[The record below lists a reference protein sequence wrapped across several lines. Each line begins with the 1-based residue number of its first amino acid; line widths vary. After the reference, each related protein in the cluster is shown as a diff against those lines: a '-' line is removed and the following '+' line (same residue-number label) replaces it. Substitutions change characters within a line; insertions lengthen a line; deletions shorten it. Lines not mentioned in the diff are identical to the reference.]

1 MGARREAHDALAAAG
16 LRPRKRWGQHFLC
29 DPAVA
34 QRIVDAAAL
43 APDSIVLEIG
53 PGLGALT
60 DQLAARAARLYLVEI
75 DRGLT
80 ARLAARYAERPH
92 VRVLQGDVLTLPL
105 DELVAEPSVTVV
117 ANLPYNISTPVVF
130 RLLELRRRFPR
141 AILTLQREVAV
152 RLASPPGR
160 ATYGVT
166 SVLVQAFAEV
176 QLRFAVSR
184 RSFFPR
190 PQIDSTVVE
199 LAWTAAPRVEIGDVR
214 LFTSVVRAAF
224 GQRRKM
230 LRNALGG
237 LMTGKGISA
246 DAGRALYTRAGID
259 PAARAEQLDLAAFG
273 RLARVLSEAPSQV
286 TRPDDPPQH

>member
-1 MGARREAHDALAAAG
+1 MGARREAHEALAAAG

-34 QRIVDAAAL
+34 RRIVDAAAL
-43 APDSIVLEIG
+43 GPDSVVLEIG

-60 DQLAARAARLYLVEI
+60 DELAARVARLYLVEI
-75 DRGLT
+75 DRVLS
-80 ARLAARYAERPH
+80 ARLTARYAERAH
-92 VRVLQGDVLTLPL
+92 VRVLEGDALTLPL
-105 DELVAEPSVTVV
+105 DEVVAEPSVTVV

-130 RLLELRRRFPR
+130 RLLALRERFSR
-141 AILTLQREVAV
+141 AILMLQREVAE

-166 SVLVQAFAEV
+166 SVLVQAFAQV
-176 QLRFAVSR
+176 QLRFNVSR

-190 PQIDSTVVE
+190 PQVDSTVVE
-199 LAWTAAPRVEIGDVR
+199 LAWQATPRVEIGDVAC
-214 LFTSVVRAAF
+214 FTSVVRAAF

-237 LMTGKGISA
+237 LVAGRGLTA
-246 DAGRALYTRAGID
+246 DAIRALYARAGIE
-259 PAARAEQLDLAAFG
+259 PTARAEQLDLGAFG
-273 RLARVLSEAPSQV
+273 RLARALHEAPLAPA
-286 TRPDDPPQH
+286 RGDRAPPP

>member
-43 APDSIVLEIG
+43 GPDSVVLEIG

-60 DQLAARAARLYLVEI
+60 DELAARAARLYLVEI

-105 DELVAEPSVTVV
+105 DELVAEPSATVV

-246 DAGRALYTRAGID
+246 AAGRALYTRAGID

>member
-152 RLASPPGR
+152 RLESPPGR

-176 QLRFAVSR
+176 QLRFTVSR

>member
-1 MGARREAHDALAAAG
+1 MGARREAHEALAAAG

-43 APDSIVLEIG
+43 GPDSVVLEIG

-130 RLLELRRRFPR
+130 RLLELRERFPR
-141 AILTLQREVAV
+141 AVLMLQREVAV

>member
-1 MGARREAHDALAAAG
+1 MGARREAHEALAAAG

-60 DQLAARAARLYLVEI
+60 DELAARAARLYLVEI

-80 ARLAARYAERPH
+80 ARLAARYAEHPH

-105 DELVAEPSVTVV
+105 DELVAEPSATVV

-246 DAGRALYTRAGID
+246 DAGRALYARAGID

>member
-1 MGARREAHDALAAAG
+1 VGARREAHEALAAAG

-34 QRIVDAAAL
+34 RRIVDAAAL
-43 APDSIVLEIG
+43 GPESVVLEIG

-60 DQLAARAARLYLVEI
+60 DELAARVARLYLVEI
-75 DRGLT
+75 DRVLS
-80 ARLAARYAERPH
+80 ARLTARYAERSH
-92 VRVLQGDVLTLPL
+92 VRVLEGDVLTLPL
-105 DELVAEPSVTVV
+105 DELLAEPSVTVV

-130 RLLELRRRFPR
+130 RLLALRERFPR
-141 AILTLQREVAV
+141 AVLMLQREVAE
-152 RLASPPGR
+152 RLASSSGR

-176 QLRFAVSR
+176 QLRFNVSR

-190 PQIDSTVVE
+190 PQVDSTVVE
-199 LAWTAAPRVEIGDVR
+199 LAWHVAPRAEIGDVAC
-214 LFTSVVRAAF
+214 FTSVVRAAF

-237 LMTGKGISA
+237 LMAGRGLTP
-246 DAGRALYTRAGID
+246 DAARALYARAGID
-259 PAARAEQLDLAAFG
+259 PTARAEQLDLAAFG
-273 RLARVLSEAPSQV
+273 RLARALHETPLASAGVPAE
-286 TRPDDPPQH
+286 